1 MSDIIIRTAKIEDLD
16 VLLTFEQGV
25 VEAERPMDPFLA
37 KGDISYYNIEELIA
51 QENIYFV
58 VAVSGYEIVGCGYIR
73 IQNSRIYHK
82 NKLHGYIGFM
92 FVKPEFRGKN
102 ISGLILEDLKKWAD
116 NQGLKE
122 LRLDVYHNNPSAI
135 KSYERFGFTKSLLNM
150 RVEI

>member
-1 MSDIIIRTAKIEDLD
+1 MSIISIRAAKIQDLD

-51 QENIYFV
+51 QENIHLV
-58 VAVSGYEIVGCGYIR
+58 VAVSGDDIVGCGYIR
-73 IQNSRIYHK
+73 IQDSRIYHK
-82 NKLHGYIGFM
+82 NLLHGYIGFM

-102 ISGLILEDLKKWAD
+102 ISGLILENLKNWAE
-116 NQGLKE
+116 NKGLKE